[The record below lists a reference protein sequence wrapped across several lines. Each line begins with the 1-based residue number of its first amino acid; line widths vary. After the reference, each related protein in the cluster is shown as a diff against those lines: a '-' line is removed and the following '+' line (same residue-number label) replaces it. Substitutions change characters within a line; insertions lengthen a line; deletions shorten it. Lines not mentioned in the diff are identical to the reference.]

1 MLFVL
6 RWTIP
11 HTSREDAIERFM
23 ETGGAPPDGVR
34 MLCRYH
40 SADGEY
46 GFAIAEAS
54 DAVALGKWTIAW
66 NDLLIMDTRP
76 ALDDEGLGAMLQD
89 RTAASRKTKKS

>member
-1 MLFVL
+1 MLFVV

-11 HTSREDAIERFM
+11 HTSREEAIGRFLR
-23 ETGGAPPDGVR
+23 TGGAPPDGVE

-46 GFAIAEAS
+46 GFAIAEAT

-66 NDLLIMDTRP
+66 NDLLIIDTRP
-76 ALDDEGLGAMLQD
+76 VLDDEGLGAVLQE
-89 RTAASRKTKKS
+89 RAAAIGKTSSS

>member
-11 HTSREDAIERFM
+11 HTSREDAVERFM
-23 ETGGAPPDGVR
+23 EGGGAPPDGVK
-34 MLCRYH
+34 MLSRYH

-54 DAVALGKWTIAW
+54 DAVALGKWTMAW
-66 NDLLIMDTRP
+66 NDLLIIDTRP
-76 ALDDEGLGAMLQD
+76 VLDDEGLAEVLQA
-89 RTAASRKTKKS
+89 RAAGSGKTAKA